1 MMQFRD
7 LKAQYQA
14 LKTEI
19 DAGMA
24 DVLASGQF
32 ILGKQVGELEQKLAE
47 DVKRPYCVSCA
58 NGTDALV
65 LSLMLWGIGPGD
77 AAFVPDFTYF
87 ATAGCASTVGAD
99 GKKSK
104 RPCKNA
110 LKVRKRSLSQSMAA
124 GE

>member
-32 ILGKQVGELEQKLAE
+32 ILGKQVTELERVAAMTRE
-47 DVKRPYCVSCA
+47 ECA
-58 NGTDALV
+58 RKERDDLLNKVYGGAA
-65 LSLMLWGIGPGD
+65 GD
-77 AAFVPDFTYF
+77 LIAAFLKD
-87 ATAGCASTVGAD
+87 S
-99 GKKSK
+99 
-104 RPCKNA
+104 A
-110 LKVRKRSLSQSMAA
+110 LSPEEAQRLRSLLDSM
-124 GE
+124 EV